1 MPTKPLSEELGVLE
15 KRDIG
20 SGYTLVFW
28 DNGGVSLRYK
38 DGSSWSDNARAI
50 GHLVG
55 KISNLE
61 GKLAKAFKAG
71 QTELAQKVLEEVI
84 GEFQDTTALGNGED
98 TLKAMGANELRLEQ
112 RTKLAQLV
120 EKEGK

>member
-1 MPTKPLSEELGVLE
+1 MPTKPLSEELGVLK

-71 QTELAQKVLEEVI
+71 QTELAQKVLTDVI
-84 GEFQDTTALGNGED
+84 GEDDITPQHSA
-98 TLKAMGANELRLEQ
+98 ANAIAVKVNWARNSLRATQ
-112 RTKLAQLV
+112 RTK
-120 EKEGK
+120 